1 LKIKNIMSQFIR
13 IISCFL
19 LLVIL
24 VSCASQKAIS
34 EQVKLERR
42 RTNDLQLVL
51 DSIAVKKPDFFY
63 TKISTSYNDTN
74 RNVSFK
80 TSLRM
85 VKDSAMNL
93 LITYAK
99 IPIVNSIITKDS
111 LTIVNKK
118 DRCLIRKDLG
128 YIKESFGIDFN
139 YKNLEELFLGLPLD
153 YDINQKYFQIHDPY
167 NYILSTHRKQK
178 IKRFEKKS
186 KEDLVIKYFINNEV
200 NHLKGMEIS
209 SPSDSTV
216 IVVDY
221 KSRELIDGFNLPKEV
236 SIHIVTPRNSILID
250 LNYEKSEI
258 NQRQPLILVIP
269 EGYEKCNEN

>member
-1 LKIKNIMSQFIR
+1 MSQFIR